1 MPDILVVDSISQ
13 IHQSLG
19 LSKPKHPLVS
29 VFYHREAILP
39 ESYNG
44 VRLQLNLYQIM
55 FKSGHEGSIGYG
67 RNTYDFTEGS
77 IIFTRPGQVITMEN
91 HGVGL
96 VPKGWS
102 LLFHP
107 DIIRKSPLGRTI
119 EEYSFFDY
127 EVTEALHVSDAE
139 RTSLKELVHKIEQEY
154 QQHIDRHSQKLMV
167 SNIELLLDY
176 CTRYYDRQFFT
187 RTNLNQDLVSDFE
200 ALLRAYYQSER
211 PVKEGIPTVKQCG
224 QAMNMSPNYLSD
236 LLKKETGKSAQ
247 EHIHHFVVDR
257 AKTLLLGSTE
267 AVSHIAYDLGFDYPQ
282 HFSRLFKAKT
292 GMSPGA
298 YRRLN

>member
-1 MPDILVVDSISQ
+1 MADILVVDSISE

-19 LSKPKHPLVS
+19 LPKPKHPLLS
-29 VFYHREAILP
+29 VFYHRDGILP
-39 ESYNG
+39 ESYDG

-55 FKSGHEGSIGYG
+55 FKSGHEGSFGYG
-67 RNTYDFTEGS
+67 RNTYDFKEGS
-77 IIFTRPGQVITMEN
+77 IIFTRPGQVITLESHDDGM
-91 HGVGL
+91 
-96 VPKGWS
+96 VPRGWS

-107 DIIRKSPLGRTI
+107 DLIRKSSLGRTI
-119 EEYSFFDY
+119 EEYNFFDY
-127 EVTEALHVSDAE
+127 EVTEALHVSDLE
-139 RTSLKELVHKIEQEY
+139 KTSLEELVHKIELEY
-154 QQHIDRHSQKLMV
+154 QQHIDRHSQKLIV

-187 RTNLNQDLVSDFE
+187 RTNLHQDLVSDFN
-200 ALLRAYYQSER
+200 ALLRDYYRSDMLTK
-211 PVKEGIPTVKQCG
+211 VGMPTVKYCG
-224 QAMNMSPNYLSD
+224 EAMNMSPNYLSD

-267 AVSHIAYDLGFDYPQ
+267 AISHIAYDLGFEYSQ